1 MARLR
6 SAGLTLSLFLA
17 GSAVQAQTHMH
28 NGTDSEKTEFRG
40 FADVTFLQSAQPD
53 RHSSFG
59 LGQYVF
65 FITSPLAE
73 HISFLGE
80 TTFQYNTSFQAT
92 IERVAVTFSPT
103 NYFRVSM
110 GRMHTPIG
118 YWNNT
123 YHHGTLIQPTID
135 RPVMFL
141 FENRR
146 GVLPIHTT
154 GIQVGGRD
162 VSALHLGYDIM
173 IGNGIGSSPTTD
185 NDQAKSYT
193 VSLHS
198 QVTSALRIGA
208 SFYGDH
214 IAAGT
219 LNLAGTAMAQGV
231 GQRMVGGFA
240 VLQGSQYEL
249 LAEYQHSRNH
259 PDLSGGPTVT
269 HAMYAYGGYRF
280 GDLVPYLRYD
290 QLQFPAGDL
299 YYTDDDVRLGIVGA
313 RYDFSPQATGKLELR
328 RRTTTTAGTFTEV
341 AAQIAVGF

>member
-1 MARLR
+1 MFSRR
-6 SAGLTLSLFLA
+6 SAALVLFLVLA
-17 GSAVQAQTHMH
+17 GSGAHAQTHLH
-28 NGTDSEKTEFRG
+28 NGTESERTEFRG
-40 FADVTFLQSAQPD
+40 FADVTFAESNQPD

-73 HISFLGE
+73 HILFLGE
-80 TTFQYNTSFQAT
+80 TTFQFNGGFQAT
-92 IERVAVTFSPT
+92 IERVVVTFSPT
-103 NYFRVSM
+103 SYFRVSV
-110 GRMHTPIG
+110 GRLHTPIG

-154 GIQVGGRD
+154 GVQVGGRD
-162 VSALHLGYDIM
+162 ISPLHLGYDVM
-173 IGNGIGSSPTTD
+173 IGNGIGSTPTTD
-185 NDQAKSYT
+185 NDRSKSYT
-193 VSLHS
+193 VSVHS

-219 LNLAGTAMAQGV
+219 LNLAGTAMPEGV
-231 GQRMVGGFA
+231 SQRMIGGFA

-249 LAEYQHSRNH
+249 ITEYQHSRNR
-259 PDLSGGPTVT
+259 PDSVAPTVT
-269 HAMYAYGGYRF
+269 QAFYAYGGYRF
-280 GDLVPYLRYD
+280 GNLVPYARFD
-290 QLQFPAGDL
+290 RLQFPAGDL

-313 RYDFSPQATGKLELR
+313 RYDFSPQVTGKAELR
-328 RRTTTTAGTFTEV
+328 RRTTTSAGTFTEV

>member
-1 MARLR
+1 MLSRNA
-6 SAGLTLSLFLA
+6 AAVTLALVLGGRA
-17 GSAVQAQTHMH
+17 AQAQTHMH
-28 NGTDSEKTEFRG
+28 NGTETERTEFRG
-40 FADVTFLQSAQPD
+40 FADVTFAESNQPD

-80 TTFQYNTSFQAT
+80 TTFQFNSGFQAT
-92 IERVAVTFSPT
+92 IERVVVTFSPT

-110 GRMHTPIG
+110 GRLHTPIG

-123 YHHGTLIQPTID
+123 YHHGTLIQPTIE

-154 GIQVGGRD
+154 GVQVGGRD
-162 VSALHLGYDIM
+162 ISPLHLGYDIM
-173 IGNGIGSSPTTD
+173 IGNGIGSTPTTD
-185 NDQAKSYT
+185 NDNAKSYT
-193 VSLHS
+193 VSVHS
-198 QVTSALRIGA
+198 QITSVFRLGA

-219 LNLAGTAMAQGV
+219 PNLSGVAITQGV
-231 GQRMVGGFA
+231 NQRMVGGFA
-240 VLQGSQYEL
+240 VLQGTQYEL
-249 LAEYQHSRNH
+249 IAEYQHSRNR
-259 PDLSGGPTVT
+259 PDSLGPTIS
-269 HAMYAYGGYRF
+269 HAFYTYGGYRF
-280 GDLVPYLRYD
+280 GNLVPYVRYD
-290 QLQFPAGDL
+290 RLQFPAGDL

-313 RYDFSPQATGKLELR
+313 RYDFSPQAVGKVEIR
-328 RRTTTTAGTFTEV
+328 RRTTTSAGRFTEV

>member
-1 MARLR
+1 MVRLIPG
-6 SAGLTLSLFLA
+6 ALVLSLVLGTTA
-17 GSAVQAQTHMH
+17 AQAQMHLH
-28 NGTDSEKTEFRG
+28 NGTDLERTEFRG
-40 FADVTFLQSAQPD
+40 FADVTFLESSQPD

-80 TTFQYNTSFQAT
+80 TTVQFNAGFQAT
-92 IERVAVTFSPT
+92 IERVVVSFSPQS
-103 NYFRVSM
+103 YFRVSV
-110 GRMHTPIG
+110 GRLHTPIG

-154 GIQVGGRD
+154 GVQVGGRD
-162 VSALHLGYDIM
+162 ISRLHLGYDVL
-173 IGNGIGSSPTTD
+173 IGNGIGSSPTID

-193 VSLHS
+193 VSVHS
-198 QVTSALRIGA
+198 QITSTLRLGA

-219 LNLAGTAMAQGV
+219 LNLAGTAMPQAV
-231 GQRMVGGFA
+231 SQRMIGGFA

-249 LAEYQHSRNH
+249 IAEYQHSRNQ
-259 PDLSGGPTVT
+259 PDSLASTVT
-269 HAMYAYGGYRF
+269 HAFYAYGGYRF
-280 GDLVPYLRYD
+280 GDLVPYARYD
-290 QLQFPAGDL
+290 WLRFPAGDL

-313 RYDFSPQATGKLELR
+313 RYDFSPQVTGKAELR
-328 RRTTTTAGTFTEV
+328 RRTTTSAGTFTEI

>member
-1 MARLR
+1 MGRTR
-6 SAGLTLSLFLA
+6 FTGLTLSLCLGA
-17 GSAVQAQTHMH
+17 GVVQAQTHMH

-40 FADVTFLQSAQPD
+40 FADVTFLESGQTD

-80 TTFQYNTSFQAT
+80 TTFQFNNAFQAT
-92 IERVAVTFSPT
+92 IERVVVTFSPKS
-103 NYFRVSM
+103 YFRVSM

-162 VSALHLGYDIM
+162 VSPLHLGYDIM

-185 NDQAKSYT
+185 NDRAKSYT
-193 VSLHS
+193 VSVHS
-198 QVTSALRIGA
+198 QITSALRIGA

-214 IAAGT
+214 IARGT
-219 LNLAGTAMAQGV
+219 LNLAGTPMAQGV

-249 LAEYQHSRNH
+249 IAEYQHSRNR
-259 PDLSGGPTVT
+259 PDSLGGPTIT
-269 HAMYAYGGYRF
+269 HALYAYGGYRL
-280 GDLVPYLRYD
+280 GELVPYVRYD
-290 QLQFPAGDL
+290 RLQFPAGDL

-313 RYDFSPQATGKLELR
+313 RYDFSPQVTGKAELR
-328 RRTTTTAGTFTEV
+328 RRTTTSAGTFTEV
-341 AAQIAVGF
+341 AAQVAVGF